1 MKWNLFHLAIKKAIL
16 PNSATNWNIRLSKM
30 PKVLPK
36 FKYRARFNSRK
47 SLGPGQSSPAIL
59 RSPKDL
65 VITLEKPNQL

>member
-1 MKWNLFHLAIKKAIL
+1 
-16 PNSATNWNIRLSKM
+16 M

-36 FKYRARFNSRK
+36 FKYTARFNSRK

-59 RSPKDL
+59 RSPKEL

>member
-1 MKWNLFHLAIKKAIL
+1 
-16 PNSATNWNIRLSKM
+16 M

-65 VITLEKPNQL
+65 VVSLEKPNQL